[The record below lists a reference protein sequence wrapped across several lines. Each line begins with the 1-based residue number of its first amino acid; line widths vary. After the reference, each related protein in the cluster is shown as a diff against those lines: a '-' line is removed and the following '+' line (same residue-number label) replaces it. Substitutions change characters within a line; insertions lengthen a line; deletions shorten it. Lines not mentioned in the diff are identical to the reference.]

1 MELKLISIK
10 NWRNIKETELHFE
23 NLMLFLGHST
33 EGTDDIISCILYGFN
48 KKPLNMKDIY
58 DKKKNCTLKFIFY
71 ENSHVYKLKIIIN
84 TTVEYF
90 MKYND
95 TWNKIT
101 QKEYEDFINKI
112 DFIYI
117 QGNLE
122 NNFKEIGISLYNV
135 LKKHSSN
142 PSEIDKE
149 LEKFSKKL
157 NTEYYDKE
165 LYRNLLFEFFKSVSL
180 ESIEKNNTLLGNTII
195 LFEEPELYLHPQ
207 RERELYNYFIKLT
220 NRGTKIYIKTYSSC
234 FIGLKQYK
242 SICLIKKHD
251 NNINVTQ
258 TDNELF
264 RDDEI
269 KAFNMNYW
277 INPDRAELFFA
288 KKVILVEGQTDKI
301 VISFLAKK
309 LGIFKYDYSIIECG
323 SKSTIPQFI
332 CLLNNFKVPYVAV
345 FDKDNHY
352 WRTFEEKENSR
363 FKNKQISSLIDKSI
377 GNFIAFNNDIEEE
390 ISSSKKDRAAYK
402 NKPFNALKTISEENY
417 HLPASLE
424 KKIRF
429 IYS

>member
-10 NWRNIKETELHFE
+10 NWRNIKETEIHFE
-23 NLMLFLGHST
+23 NLMLFLGHSI
-33 EGTDDIISCILYGFN
+33 EGTSDILSCILYGFN
-48 KKPLNMKDIY
+48 KKPLNQNDIY
-58 DKKKNCTLKFIFY
+58 DKEKNCTLKFIFY
-71 ENSHVYKLKIIIN
+71 ENNNVYKIKIVIN
-84 TTVEYF
+84 TNVEYF
-90 MKYND
+90 IKSKD
-95 TWNKIT
+95 VWNKIT
-101 QKEYEDFINKI
+101 QKDYEDFIKKI
-112 DFIYI
+112 DFVYI
-117 QGNLE
+117 EGNLE
-122 NNFKEIGISLYNV
+122 QNFKEIGVSLYNV
-135 LKKHSSN
+135 LKKNSPNSN
-142 PSEIDKE
+142 KVD
-149 LEKFSKKL
+149 KKL
-157 NTEYYDKE
+157 EEFSQKLNVEYYDKE

-180 ESIEKNNTLLGNTII
+180 ECLDKNKTLLGDTII

-220 NRGTKIYIKTYSSC
+220 NRGAKIYIKTYSSC

-242 SICLIKKHD
+242 SICLIKKY
-251 NNINVTQ
+251 NNKIAITQ
-258 TDNELF
+258 TDNKLF
-264 RDDEI
+264 KDDEI

-332 CLLNNFKVPYVAV
+332 SLLNNFKVPYVAV

-363 FKNKQISSLIDKSI
+363 FKNKQILSLIDNNI
-377 GNFIAFNNDIEEE
+377 GDIVAFNNDIEEE
-390 ISSSKKDRAAYK
+390 LSSSKKNRAVYR
-402 NKPFNALKTISEENY
+402 NKPFNALKVISEENY
-417 HLPASLE
+417 QLPLSLE
-424 KKIRF
+424 EKIKT